1 MNRHFAAVAF
11 VIALIA
17 LTLAAFRNNFIH
29 PKTPPERETTTLKQV
44 MGEAAKKLLEEK
56 VLHKAPPPP
65 PAAAAGSNEAFRQPL
80 HPYQM
85 IYTGLGLMAVALGIF
100 SWTQKQH
107 VRLAGAAA
115 AIGIVVVCWEWTVW
129 GVCVAVAIW
138 ILGNL

>member
-1 MNRHFAAVAF
+1 MAF

-29 PKTPPERETTTLKQV
+29 PQPPPEPDKTTLKQV
-44 MGEAAKKLLEEK
+44 VGDAAKKLLEEK
-56 VLHKAPPPP
+56 VLRKAPPPSSS
-65 PAAAAGSNEAFRQPL
+65 AGSDQAFRQPL

-85 IYTGLGLMAVALGIF
+85 IYTGLGLIAVALGIF

-129 GVCVAVAIW
+129 GVCIAVTVW